1 MVKNKESRNVDIKDN
16 KNKDNVEKQDDKDK
30 KKYYGINDDVEF
42 LKKKNTVKPTL
53 EDSRNDKR
61 IQSNVQK
68 SSKTSESIK
77 EDIILD
83 EASDKDNIS
92 DLDVKDDQKNIT
104 GSQSLDG
111 WIATTPDKVV
121 SPHGSDY
128 DISDKTDNLNNS
140 DSKYATVSILTELNK
155 KNQEIFA
162 DNSLETLTA
171 NKLTDLIYSAML
183 AEIKAELFP
192 PRPLFLLTAD
202 LDKIDLEQALFYL
215 NEMSAEKEQAL
226 LKEYLKYSAGD
237 DMDLHSWEGDRHDRD
252 SDESKMFSDSGK
264 LVLYERKGIS
274 TDLFSIEKYVDELC
288 DEVDRKW
295 KSKFLTDTFT
305 PIKKNSLELLNQL
318 QNSDIGSYEHFETD
332 LNSIAILPLEVY
344 LELEKKRK
352 SKELDEQ
359 KQEETINSE
368 ESKRKKAKTKEITLL
383 REWEHIHNKALFDS
397 INESLLQFKPYGKD
411 GEPMPWSRKQRKL
424 QKTPIQRDIDIKK
437 MFEIIKH
444 DMFRWSIMQAG
455 TLPRREFIFSGVFDE
470 ELFAEIREKK
480 LATLLATEV
489 IENEYKW
496 LNYDFEEAQVR
507 IDLGDMIL
515 EHLVTEAI
523 SLSGKIEENAN
534 NQKSIYTD
542 NLTLVWQSDDEDN
555 EPVRT

>member
-1 MVKNKESRNVDIKDN
+1 M
-16 KNKDNVEKQDDKDK
+16 
-30 KKYYGINDDVEF
+30 EF
-42 LKKKNTVKPTL
+42 LKKKNTVKPAL
-53 EDSRNDKR
+53 DDSRNDKR
-61 IQSNVQK
+61 VQQPFQK
-68 SSKTSESIK
+68 SSKTNESIK

-83 EASDKDNIS
+83 NASDKDNIS
-92 DLDVKDDQKNIT
+92 DFDGRDDAKNIT
-104 GSQSLDG
+104 GSQSLEDCG
-111 WIATTPDKVV
+111 VLTPDRAV
-121 SPHGSDY
+121 SPKNSEY
-128 DISDKTDNLNNS
+128 DLSDKTDNLTGS
-140 DSKYATVSILTELNK
+140 DSKYATVSILSELSK
-155 KNQEIFA
+155 KEVKRPQDEPGRGGEQTI
-162 DNSLETLTA
+162 EVLTA

-202 LDKIDLEQALFYL
+202 LDKIDLEQALVYL
-215 NEMSAEKEQAL
+215 NDMSVEKEAAL
-226 LKEYLKYSAGD
+226 LKEYLKYSGD
-237 DMDLHSWEGDRHDRD
+237 SGLDLYSLDCDRQDRD
-252 SDESKMFSDSGK
+252 SDDSRMFSDSGK

-274 TDLFSIEKYVDELC
+274 TDLFSIESYVDELC
-288 DEVDRKW
+288 AEVDDKC

-305 PIKKNSLELLNQL
+305 PIKKDALEHLNQL
-318 QNSDIGSYEHFETD
+318 QNSDIGSYDHFETD

-352 SKELDEQ
+352 AREFEDAKADDLVGDDRSKRHKAKQKEL
-359 KQEETINSE
+359 
-368 ESKRKKAKTKEITLL
+368 TLL
-383 REWEHIHNKALFDS
+383 RECEHIHNKALFDS
-397 INESLLQFKPYGKD
+397 INESLLQFKPYGRD

-424 QKTPIQRDIDIKK
+424 QKTPIQKDIDINK

-523 SLSGKIEENAN
+523 SLSSKIEENAGGA
-534 NQKSIYTD
+534 QSIYTEP
-542 NLTLVWQSDDEDN
+542 LTLV
-555 EPVRT
+555 